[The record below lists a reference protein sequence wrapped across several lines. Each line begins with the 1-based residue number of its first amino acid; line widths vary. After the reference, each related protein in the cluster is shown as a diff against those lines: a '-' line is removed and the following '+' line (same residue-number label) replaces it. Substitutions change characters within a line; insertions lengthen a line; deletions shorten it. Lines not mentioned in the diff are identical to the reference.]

1 MTHAAM
7 PSPEQPRRVAEQV
20 ASLAREILAP
30 DTPVYWFGSWAEGRA
45 VERSDIDIG
54 IAPARPIPPEQ
65 MARLREAVECL
76 PTLYTVDLVD
86 LSAGGVALR
95 DRAMARGIRL

>member
-1 MTHAAM
+1 MTPAAL
-7 PSPEQPRRVAEQV
+7 PSLEQPRHVAEQV
-20 ASLAREILAP
+20 ACLVREILAP
-30 DTPVYWFGSWAEGRA
+30 DIPVYWFGSWAEGRA

-54 IAPARPIPPEQ
+54 IAAAQPIPLEQ
-65 MARLREAVECL
+65 MARLREAVERL

-95 DRAMARGIRL
+95 DRAMACGIRL